1 VSRETSRVG
10 PQAAGHRP
18 VHHAYLVPGFFGFTN
33 LGDLTYFG
41 HVHDVLIAA
50 FARRGVTLRVDVV
63 RTRPT
68 ASVLRRA
75 ERVVETISRT
85 LGDDDGPVHL
95 IGHSSGGL
103 DVRFL
108 LDPGV
113 RLPGELDVERITRR
127 VRTAVTVA
135 TPHHG
140 TPLAGFFASVL
151 GQRLLRALSLATMAM
166 LRFGRLPLSAVI
178 ALGAAFARM
187 DDFLGI
193 NSALLD
199 EVFDKLLADFSPDR
213 REAVSAFFRE
223 VEGDQ
228 GLLTQLTP
236 EAMEVFDAAV
246 RLRPDVRAGSVVT
259 LAEPPS
265 LLSRWDVGLDPA
277 GQATYAIYAAMHRL
291 ARLAPERVPP
301 LEDAQADVLRDA
313 FGTLPDAAAS
323 DGVVPTRAQPWGE
336 VIHAARADHL
346 DVLGHYGDP
355 ASRPPHIDWIV
366 TGSGCT
372 TPRFQA
378 LWEAVVE
385 WMLRDGTPTTPGR
398 PG

>member
-1 VSRETSRVG
+1 VSKSASHAVPTD
-10 PQAAGHRP
+10 AGGGP
-18 VHHAYLVPGFFGFTN
+18 VHHVYLVPGFFGFTN

-41 HVHDVLIAA
+41 HVHAFLMAS
-50 FARRGVTLRVDVV
+50 FARRGLALRVDVV

-68 ASVLRRA
+68 ASLLRRA
-75 ERVVETISRT
+75 ERVIETMART
-85 LGDDDGPVHL
+85 LADDDGPVHL

-103 DVRFL
+103 DVRFV

-113 RLPGELDVERITRR
+113 RLPGDPDVERVARR

-151 GQRLLRALSLATMAM
+151 GQRLLRALSLATMTM
-166 LRFGRLPLSAVI
+166 LRFGRLPLSAI
-178 ALGAAFARM
+178 ITLGAAFARM

-199 EVFDKLLADFSPDR
+199 EVFDKLLADFSLAR
-213 REAVSAFFRE
+213 REAVSAFFQE

-246 RLRPDVRAGSVVT
+246 RLRPAVRAGSVVT
-259 LAEPPS
+259 LALPPS
-265 LLSRWDVGLDPA
+265 LQSRWDVGLDPA

-291 ARLAPERVPP
+291 ARLAPECVPP

-323 DGVVPTRAQPWGE
+323 DGVVPTRSQPWGE
-336 VIHAARADHL
+336 VIHAVRADHL
-346 DVLGHYGDP
+346 DVLGHYGEPTHD
-355 ASRPPHIDWIV
+355 PPHIDWIT

-372 TPRFQA
+372 TPRFEA
-378 LWEAVVE
+378 LWNAVVD
-385 WMLRDGTPTTPGR
+385 WMLRDPSPG
-398 PG
+398 